1 MQSEKR
7 YLGPDGCAPAQLP
20 ESARIV
26 ATGCAGRQTG
36 LNCPARK
43 RQADRLR
50 SGSAVAGGVGGKGKQ
65 EAGRTERAKR
75 CGASQHMSSGA
86 PGEAA
91 ERAERQPLE
100 PRRVGTAQLTSEACA
115 ASKPVPEGN
124 VSHQQLVS
132 AAPGSC

>member
-1 MQSEKR
+1 M
-7 YLGPDGCAPAQLP
+7 
-20 ESARIV
+20 
-26 ATGCAGRQTG
+26 
-36 LNCPARK
+36 
-43 RQADRLR
+43 
-50 SGSAVAGGVGGKGKQ
+50 
-65 EAGRTERAKR
+65 ERAKR

-91 ERAERQPLE
+91 ERAEPQPLE
-100 PRRVGTAQLTSEACA
+100 PRRVGNAQLTSEACA